1 VETKAH
7 HVTIGAFIL
16 ASVALAFGFII
27 WLAEA
32 EINRDTRLF
41 DIYFE
46 ESVSGLSTASSVL
59 YKGVAVGSI
68 RTIQLDPEDPAR
80 VRVTIEVLDS
90 TPIRENAVATLA
102 FQGITGV
109 SNIEIE
115 GGSADALP
123 LMAKPGQEHA
133 VIPSKPSVLQEIL
146 GGAPDMVNEI
156 GVFVADLQKIVSPEN
171 RQAFSEIMLNL
182 NEITGG
188 MAFRAENINRI
199 IENMDVAMQKLVT
212 VTETLNE
219 AGARTNALLDSDV
232 PKMVASITATSQSLE
247 TLTGT
252 LQQVVDSQKGP
263 VTDFTSQTLPEM
275 GRLVEDARRLTTVL
289 NRIANKLEDN
299 PSGFIFSAPPP
310 EYQPGD

>member
-1 VETKAH
+1 METKAH

-27 WLAEA
+27 WLAGA

-90 TPIRENAVATLA
+90 TPIREDAVATLA

-146 GGAPDMVNEI
+146 GGAPDLVNEI
-156 GVFVADLQKIVSPEN
+156 GVFVADLRKIVSPEN
-171 RQAFSEIMLNL
+171 RQAFNEIMLNL

-212 VTETLNE
+212 VTDTLNE
-219 AGARTNALLDSDV
+219 AGTRTSALLEGDV
-232 PKMVASITATSQSLE
+232 PQMLASITATSQSIE
-247 TLTGT
+247 ALTGT
-252 LQQVVDSQKGP
+252 LQEMVDGQKGT
-263 VTDFTSQTLPEM
+263 VTDFTSRTLPEM

-310 EYQPGD
+310 EYQPGG